1 MEIGTDQL
9 NSFDTFSLDCW
20 KDHVYYEGQK
30 FPAGHFAAEILNFA
44 GEACDPLLERISTLI
59 TLVEQAA
66 SAGKDEGVDVLAELQ
81 PLMKETVS
89 WIYACPP
96 FCYQD
101 DQQEWEEFALATDA
115 DQFEQDCDTDPE
127 HLPYKFFSFSEQVLK
142 ILVAIYNFCLLIR
155 VFEQKYLR
163 GLERRTDGAFAKAAH
178 DCFDQDCDTDPEHL
192 PYQFLSFSE
201 QVLKILVAIYN
212 FCLLIRVFEQKYLR
226 GLERRTDGAFAQAA
240 HECFDEDD
248 SFLILLEQMPFGE
261 IEEFFHYP
269 RLVLGFNYIQ
279 DPNDE
284 KKWATVQHVVCKRLI
299 DFYVFDLLNGL
310 HHGHGPSW
318 CHNCHRYFLT
328 TTAHTPKYCDGIA
341 PQDSRMTC
349 RQYGAMM
356 HQKEQNK
363 QHPVY
368 NLFSTRT
375 NTIRKHHQRGKIS
388 DELRREA
395 LYVAECYRDK
405 ALMDNDYAANGYA
418 QDMEQEHV
426 YAEARKRL
434 T

>member
-1 MEIGTDQL
+1 MEIGTEQL

-66 SAGKDEGVDVLAELQ
+66 SAGKDGGVDVLAKLQ

-101 DQQEWEEFALATDA
+101 DQQEWEEFAQAIDA
-115 DQFEQDCDTDPE
+115 DQFEQDGDTSPE
-127 HLPYKFFSFSEQVLK
+127 HLPFLFLSFSEQVLK

-178 DCFDQDCDTDPEHL
+178 DCFD
-192 PYQFLSFSE
+192 
-201 QVLKILVAIYN
+201 
-212 FCLLIRVFEQKYLR
+212 
-226 GLERRTDGAFAQAA
+226 
-240 HECFDEDD
+240 EDD
-248 SFLILLEQMPFGE
+248 DFLILLEQMPFGE
-261 IEEFFHYP
+261 IEEFFPYP
-269 RLVLGFNYIQ
+269 RLISGFNYIQ
-279 DPNDE
+279 DPGDD
-284 KKWATVQHVVCKRLI
+284 KKWITVQHVVCKRLI

-310 HHGHGPSW
+310 QHGHGPSW
-318 CHNCHRYFLT
+318 CRNCHRYFLT
-328 TTAHTPKYCDGIA
+328 TTAHTPKYCDGVA

-356 HQKEQNK
+356 RQKEQNK

-368 NLFSTRT
+368 NLFYTRT

-388 DELRREA
+388 GELRREA
-395 LYVAECYRDK
+395 LYLAECYRDK

-418 QDMEQEHV
+418 RDMEQEHV